1 MGLEERNEL
10 SERSSDALQTLVEI
24 QLQELDIVDLL
35 LQLLR
40 TQALQVALDLVD
52 KVGERVNSEVHR
64 LCLWL
69 ADDCCEEA
77 HHG

>member
-10 SERSSDALQTLVEI
+10 SERSSDALQTFVEI

-52 KVGERVNSEVHR
+52 
-64 LCLWL
+64 
-69 ADDCCEEA
+69 
-77 HHG
+77 

>member
-10 SERSSDALQTLVEI
+10 SERSSDALQTLVEV
-24 QLQELDIVDLL
+24 QLQELDVVDLL

-52 KVGERVNSEVHR
+52 
-64 LCLWL
+64 
-69 ADDCCEEA
+69 
-77 HHG
+77 